1 MREIE
6 PVLWRYQ
13 EPWEHRLSD
22 AISIQSSAHYMAIV
36 VLMSGASIHK
46 LDGRHERVR
55 KGKEA
60 AINAII
66 DLVTEGRVNL
76 TAADIAARAGISERT
91 FTRYFES
98 LGELIS
104 VSYQQIQPHVEHML
118 TLEVP
123 VGDLPSRLKTLVG
136 LRISLIRTYGPLVE
150 AVDQLSSNWAVAKEV
165 MRERDHVLEVQFQRW
180 FSVERT
186 KMNEDRFTAIGI
198 FLSYNSLRQLF
209 FALGS
214 RTEHVVTNLA
224 SEMFVAKSA

>member
-1 MREIE
+1 
-6 PVLWRYQ
+6 
-13 EPWEHRLSD
+13 
-22 AISIQSSAHYMAIV
+22 MAIV
-36 VLMSGASIHK
+36 NLMSGATIHK

-66 DLVTEGRVNL
+66 AMVAEGRVNL

-91 FTRYFES
+91 FTRYFDSIGDLIELS
-98 LGELIS
+98 L
-104 VSYQQIQPHVEHML
+104 QQIEPYIKHML

-123 VGDLPSRLKTLVG
+123 SGDLLIRIKTLIN
-136 LRISLIRTYGPLVE
+136 LRVSLIRTYGPLVD

-165 MRERDHVLEVQFQRW
+165 LRERDRVLEVQFQRW
-180 FSVERT
+180 FSGERT

-198 FLSYNSLRQLF
+198 FLSYNSLRRLH

-214 RTEHVVTNLA
+214 RTEHVVTTLV
-224 SEMFVAKSA
+224 SEMFAAKSR

>member
-1 MREIE
+1 M
-6 PVLWRYQ
+6 
-13 EPWEHRLSD
+13 
-22 AISIQSSAHYMAIV
+22 SIVNH
-36 VLMSGASIHK
+36 MSPASIHK

-66 DLVTEGRVNL
+66 ELVTEGRVNL

-91 FTRYFES
+91 FTRYFDS

-104 VSYQQIQPHVEHML
+104 VSYQQIQPHVEHMI

-123 VGDLPSRLKTLVG
+123 PGDLQSRIKSLVN
-136 LRISLIRTYGPLVE
+136 LRLSLIRTYGPLVD

-165 MRERDHVLEVQFQRW
+165 VRERDHVLNVQFQRW
-180 FSVERT
+180 FSAERT
-186 KMNEDRFTAIGI
+186 KINEDRFTVIAY

-209 FALGS
+209 YSLGS
-214 RTEHVVTNLA
+214 RTEQVVVTLA
-224 SEMFVAKSA
+224 AEMFEGRPLR

>member
-1 MREIE
+1 
-6 PVLWRYQ
+6 
-13 EPWEHRLSD
+13 
-22 AISIQSSAHYMAIV
+22 MAIV

-76 TAADIAARAGISERT
+76 TAADISARAGISERT

-118 TLEVP
+118 TLDVP
-123 VGDLPSRLKTLVG
+123 MGDLPSRLKTLVG
-136 LRISLIRTYGPLVE
+136 LRVSLIRTYGPLVE

-224 SEMFVAKSA
+224 SEMFVVKSA

>member
-1 MREIE
+1 
-6 PVLWRYQ
+6 
-13 EPWEHRLSD
+13 
-22 AISIQSSAHYMAIV
+22 MAIV
-36 VLMSGASIHK
+36 NPMSAASIHK

-66 DLVTEGRVNL
+66 ELVTEGRVNL

-91 FTRYFES
+91 FTRYFDS

-104 VSYQQIQPHVEHML
+104 VSYQQIQPHVEHLL

-123 VGDLPSRLKTLVG
+123 ADDLAGRLKTFVG
-136 LRISLIRTYGPLVE
+136 LRLSLIRTFGPLVE

-186 KMNEDRFTAIGI
+186 KMNEDRFTAIGV
-198 FLSYNSLRQLF
+198 FLSYDSLRQLF

-214 RTEHVVTNLA
+214 RTDSVVTTLA
-224 SEMFVAKSA
+224 SEMFVAKSR